1 MNQTSIPTDSLINV
15 NSNLKWD
22 QLLDLKNKLVLI
34 VDDEKDLREIIRYNL
49 EQEGIK
55 SIQASDGDKAI
66 EALNKNPSLIML
78 DIMMPGKDGYEVC
91 KTIRKTGNTVPIIF
105 LTAMDREFDEIKGLD
120 AGGDDY
126 IRKPFSPK
134 LLIARIKSVLRR
146 VDQINQKGDLLR
158 YDGLEANT
166 QNYIATVDGAE
177 LQLPRKEFELLA
189 FFMSQPNII
198 FQRETLLA
206 SIWED
211 DVYVVD
217 RTIDV
222 HINRIRSK
230 LGAYRDWIETIKG
243 VGYRFRPKSE

>member
-22 QLLDLKNKLVLI
+22 QLLDLQNKLVLI

-78 DIMMPGKDGYEVC
+78 DIMMPGKDGYEIC

-134 LLIARIKSVLRR
+134 LLVARIKSVLRR

-158 YDGLEANT
+158 YDG
-166 QNYIATVDGAE
+166 
-177 LQLPRKEFELLA
+177 
-189 FFMSQPNII
+189 
-198 FQRETLLA
+198 
-206 SIWED
+206 
-211 DVYVVD
+211 
-217 RTIDV
+217 
-222 HINRIRSK
+222 
-230 LGAYRDWIETIKG
+230 
-243 VGYRFRPKSE
+243 